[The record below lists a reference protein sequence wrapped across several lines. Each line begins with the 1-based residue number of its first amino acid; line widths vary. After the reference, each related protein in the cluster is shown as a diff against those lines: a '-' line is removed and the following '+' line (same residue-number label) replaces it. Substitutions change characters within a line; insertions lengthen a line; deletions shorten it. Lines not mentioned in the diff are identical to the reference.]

1 MSARTRGNPRR
12 GARRRPWRRVVA
24 LAGALAV
31 AMPLLSGCSARL
43 SQFIDVGPEGGGT
56 LSLELRLDPA
66 AQEAINLPRQLQE
79 GTLERFLDVRNERWR
94 APGDGTKP
102 FQERTEDD
110 GTIVLR
116 SVRTLKAG
124 TSQLDDLE
132 SALGVLRPLQPFL
145 TATGRYWAAPNPG
158 AASSRSG
165 NGTSPATGNAP
176 GGAAQAGI
184 TGLPPRVPLQTLL
197 VDEFTPQGK
206 NRGRSIFA
214 TFSIA
219 SRGGVGD
226 VLDPPCNGASRRVD
240 FTRADRALQRGLR
253 FAYTWAMPSRVALY
267 STGGRLAGDGYLAS
281 WTMPYGSCQRMEIS
295 SAGSEDGR
303 VVNGIILGAA
313 VLFLGLVFALRA
325 VSRRSRRRRNGDPDS
340 A

>member
-1 MSARTRGNPRR
+1 MSVRGPHRRR
-12 GARRRPWRRVVA
+12 GGSRGRVLAVLGAVVVA
-24 LAGALAV
+24 V
-31 AMPLLSGCSARL
+31 PLLSGCSARL

-66 AQEAINLPRQLQE
+66 AQKAIDLPRQLQE
-79 GTLERFLDVRNERWR
+79 GTFEKFLDVRNERWR
-94 APGDGTKP
+94 APGDGTVA
-102 FQERTEDD
+102 FQQRTEAN
-110 GTIVLR
+110 GTVVLR

-132 SALGVLRPLQPFL
+132 SALGVLRPLQPIL
-145 TATGRYWAAPNPG
+145 AATGRYWAAPNPG
-158 AASSRSG
+158 AAASANGDG
-165 NGTSPATGNAP
+165 NSPATGNAP

-184 TGLPPRVPLQTLL
+184 TGLPARVPLQTLL

-206 NRGRSIFA
+206 DRGRSVFA

-226 VLDPPCNGASRRVD
+226 VLDPPCNGGSRRVD
-240 FTRADRALQRGLR
+240 FTRADRALQGGLR

-267 STGGRLAGDGYLAS
+267 STGGRLSGDGYVAS
-281 WTMPYGSCQRMEIS
+281 WAMPYGECQRMEIS

-313 VLFLGLVFALRA
+313 VLFLGIVFALRA
-325 VSRRSRRRRNGDPDS
+325 VSRRARRRRESGGDT

>member
-1 MSARTRGNPRR
+1 MNGGPHRARGAGRARPRR
-12 GARRRPWRRVVA
+12 RVLALVGVVA
-24 LAGALAV
+24 LAV
-31 AMPLLSGCSARL
+31 PLLSGCSARL

-66 AQEAINLPRQLQE
+66 AQQAIDLPRQLQE
-79 GTLERFLDVRNERWR
+79 GTFERFLDVRNEKWR
-94 APGDGTKP
+94 APGDGAVA
-102 FQERTEDD
+102 FQQRTEAN
-110 GTIVLR
+110 GTVVLR
-116 SVRTLKAG
+116 SVRRLKAG

-132 SALGVLRPLQPFL
+132 SALGVLRPLQPIL
-145 TATGRYWAAPNPG
+145 AATGRYWAAPNPG
-158 AASSRSG
+158 DTAAQSG
-165 NGTSPATGNAP
+165 NGDSPATGTAP

-184 TGLPPRVPLQTLL
+184 TGLPARVPLQTLL

-206 NRGRSIFA
+206 DRGRSVFA

-226 VLDPPCNGASRRVD
+226 VLDPPCNGASKRVD
-240 FTRADRALQRGLR
+240 FTRADRALQGGLQ
-253 FAYTWAMPSRVALY
+253 FAYTWAMPSRISLY
-267 STGGRLAGDGYLAS
+267 STGGRLAGDRYVAS
-281 WTMPYGSCQRMEIS
+281 WAMPYGECQRMEIS

-313 VLFLGLVFALRA
+313 VLFLGIVFALRA
-325 VSRRSRRRRNGDPDS
+325 VSRRSRLRREGSGDE

>member
-1 MSARTRGNPRR
+1 MTGRKPGRMR
-12 GARRRPWRRVVA
+12 GAPWRRVVA
-24 LAGALAV
+24 ALGAVVVAV
-31 AMPLLSGCSARL
+31 PLLSGCSARL

-79 GTLERFLDVRNERWR
+79 GTFERFLDVRNERWR
-94 APGDGTKP
+94 APGDGTRP
-102 FQERTEDD
+102 FQERAEAD
-110 GTIVLR
+110 GTVVLR
-116 SVRTLKAG
+116 SVRRLKAG

-132 SALGVLRPLQPFL
+132 SALGVLRPLQPIL
-145 TATGRYWAAPNPG
+145 SATGRYWAVPDPGDTAP
-158 AASSRSG
+158 RG
-165 NGTSPATGNAP
+165 NDGSAPATGNAA
-176 GGAAQAGI
+176 GGSVQAGI
-184 TGLPPRVPLQTLL
+184 TGLPSRVPLQTVL

-206 NRGRSIFA
+206 NRGRSVFA

-240 FTRADRALQRGLR
+240 FTRADRGLQEGLR

-267 STGGRLAGDGYLAS
+267 STGGRLSGDGYLAS
-281 WTMPYGSCQRMEIS
+281 WSMPYGQCQRMEIS

-313 VLFLGLVFALRA
+313 VLFLGIVFALRA
-325 VSRRSRRRRNGDPDS
+325 VSRRSRRRRDGDPDS

>member
-1 MSARTRGNPRR
+1 MSRGMSR
-12 GARRRPWRRVVA
+12 GRIVA
-24 LAGALAV
+24 LVAAV
-31 AMPLLSGCSARL
+31 AVAVPVLSGCSARL

-66 AQEAINLPRQLQE
+66 AQQAIDLPRQLQE
-79 GTLERFLDVRNERWR
+79 GTFERFLDVRNERWR
-94 APGDGTKP
+94 APGDGALP
-102 FQERTEDD
+102 FQQRTEAN
-110 GTIVLR
+110 GTVVLR

-132 SALGVLRPLQPFL
+132 SALGVLRPLQPIL
-145 TATGRYWAAPNPG
+145 AATGRYWAAPNRGDAPT
-158 AASSRSG
+158 R
-165 NGTSPATGNAP
+165 NGDGESPATGNAP

-184 TGLPPRVPLQTLL
+184 TGLPARVPLQNLL

-206 NRGRSIFA
+206 DRGRSVYA

-226 VLDPPCNGASRRVD
+226 VLDPPCNGGSRRVD
-240 FTRADRALQRGLR
+240 FTRADRALQGGLR
-253 FAYTWAMPSRVALY
+253 FAYTWAMPSRISLY
-267 STGGRLAGDGYLAS
+267 STGGRLTGDRYVAS
-281 WTMPYGSCQRMEIS
+281 WAMPYGECDRMEIS

-313 VLFLGLVFALRA
+313 VVFLGIVFALRA
-325 VSRRSRRRRNGDPDS
+325 VSRRSRRRREGGEGT